1 MFLMLPYF
9 VLRHDENAGLD
20 VLYDQHERNVPIH
33 VREWIPLHSNK
44 ERRTPDSIAVT
55 FPCDGW
61 DKTGSGEGRSQQ
73 RQIHNPG
80 YMIPKK
86 SRYSHD
92 NCEMI

>member
-1 MFLMLPYF
+1 MLQYF
-9 VLRHDENAGLD
+9 VLRHPENAGLD

-44 ERRTPDSIAVT
+44 ERRTLDSIAVT

-80 YMIPKK
+80 YMIPKN
-86 SRYSHD
+86 RD
-92 NCEMI
+92 IRMTTVR